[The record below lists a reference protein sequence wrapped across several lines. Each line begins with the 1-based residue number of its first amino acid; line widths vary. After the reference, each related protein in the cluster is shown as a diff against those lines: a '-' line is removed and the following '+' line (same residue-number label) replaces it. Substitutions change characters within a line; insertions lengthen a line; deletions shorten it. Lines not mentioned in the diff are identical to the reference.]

1 MNILFLVM
9 NFLIIFMFLTASVL
23 KNAQFSTLQ
32 NASACSYL
40 SSKLKLQ
47 NKWERY
53 KYRTYQKKSKKPAA
67 APAQKKE
74 KKVSKTVSSFRSHRI
89 KEHNSSLG
97 KWNLS
102 PFLSADPYSSC
113 FLGEL
118 TANLI
123 TELYG
128 HAPFWKEAEKEIPR
142 LAEELTAEF
151 SAKKEKIQT
160 LSDLFPRSEPLQKVF
175 YKMLQGSGS
184 YNLENKEGYPP
195 FEEFFTFSKKN
206 KALTSFPHA
215 SYPLLKA
222 LFQDK
227 VVETILS
234 LEMGKWE
241 KDHYLHS
248 LTKEELRSICKEGSL
263 RVSAKRFQDIEPL
276 LKFSHKTAALE
287 KLTCKDDKTHVYL
300 ELPISGISH

>member
-1 MNILFLVM
+1 M
-9 NFLIIFMFLTASVL
+9 NFLIIFMFLNASVL
-23 KNAQFSTLQ
+23 KNAQFSTFQ
-32 NASACSYL
+32 NASAYSYL

-53 KYRTYQKKSKKPAA
+53 KYQTYQKKSKKPVD
-67 APAQKKE
+67 PSQKKE
-74 KKVSKTVSSFRSHRI
+74 KKASKTVSSFHSHRK

-97 KWNLS
+97 KWNLA
-102 PFLSADPYSSC
+102 PFLSADPYSSF

-123 TELYG
+123 TVLYS
-128 HAPFWKEAEKEIPR
+128 HAPFWKEAEQKIPK
-142 LAEELTAEF
+142 LAEELVAEF
-151 SAKKEKIQT
+151 SAKKAKIQT

-184 YNLENKEGYPP
+184 YDLESKEGYPP
-195 FEEFFTFSKKN
+195 FEEFFTFSKRDKT
-206 KALTSFPHA
+206 LTSFPHA
-215 SYPLLKA
+215 SYPILKA

-248 LTKEELRSICKEGSL
+248 LTKEELRSTCKEGSL

-287 KLTCKDDKTHVYL
+287 KLSCKDDKTHVYL
-300 ELPISGISH
+300 ELPICKISN

>member
-9 NFLIIFMFLTASVL
+9 NFLIIFMFLNASVL
-23 KNAQFSTLQ
+23 KNAQFSTFQ

-40 SSKLKLQ
+40 SSKIKLQ

-53 KYRTYQKKSKKPAA
+53 KYQTYQKKSKKPAS
-67 APAQKKE
+67 PSQKKE
-74 KKVSKTVSSFRSHRI
+74 QKVSKTVSSFHSHR
-89 KEHNSSLG
+89 KKNNTSSLG
-97 KWNLS
+97 KWNLA
-102 PFLSADPYSSC
+102 PFLSADPYSSF

-123 TELYG
+123 TELYS

-142 LAEELTAEF
+142 LAEELVAEF
-151 SAKKEKIQT
+151 SFKKKKIET

-184 YNLENKEGYPP
+184 YNLESKKGYPP
-195 FEEFFTFSKKN
+195 FEEFFTFSAKDKS
-206 KALTSFPHA
+206 LTSFPHA
-215 SYPLLKA
+215 SHAILKA

-227 VVETILS
+227 IVETILS
-234 LEMGKWE
+234 LEHDKWE

-248 LTKEELRSICKEGSL
+248 LTKEQLKSICKENSL
-263 RVSAKRFQDIEPL
+263 RASGKRFQDIEPL
-276 LKFSHKTAALE
+276 LKFSHKTAVLE
-287 KLTCKDDKTHVYL
+287 KLICKDEKTHVYL
-300 ELPISGISH
+300 ELPISKPSN